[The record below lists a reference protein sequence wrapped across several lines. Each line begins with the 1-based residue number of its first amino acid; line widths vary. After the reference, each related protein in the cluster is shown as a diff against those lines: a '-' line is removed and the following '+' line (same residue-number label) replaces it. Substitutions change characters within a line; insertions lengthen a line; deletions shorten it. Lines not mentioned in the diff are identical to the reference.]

1 MRGAPA
7 DLSDGRSR
15 PGRTMNRTAVACA
28 VVAGLAWMTGFV
40 LFLAIGVNTVVQ
52 TGDASGMLLGFLM
65 YGAWA
70 LALGVLLLR
79 RPSRAIF
86 AVSLAFAAFLLVL
99 YGPIAAPGLSLQDL
113 SWLSYVPDVTAAA
126 ASSVGLIAAGRS

>member
-1 MRGAPA
+1 MTGAPA

-15 PGRTMNRTAVACA
+15 PGRTMNRTAVASA
-28 VVAGLAWMTGFV
+28 FVAGLAWMTGFV
-40 LFLAIGVNTVVQ
+40 LFLAIWVKTVVQ
-52 TGDASGMLLGFLM
+52 TGDASGMLLGFFM

-99 YGPIAAPGLSLQDL
+99 M
-113 SWLSYVPDVTAAA
+113 
-126 ASSVGLIAAGRS
+126 GRSQRRDCRFRTCPGSLTCLTSQPPWPHRLVS